1 MGGWE
6 VPVFLKGWGMQGES
20 KVSSFLFLLVKGKN
34 GRVGFKIFLHD
45 GRDGKT
51 LF

>member
-6 VPVFLKGWGMQGES
+6 VPVLLKGWGMQGES
-20 KVSSFLFLLVKGKN
+20 KISSFLFLLVKGKN
-34 GRVGFKIFLHD
+34 GRVGFKIFLH
-45 GRDGKT
+45 GSRDGKT